1 MKFWPPNPWPPST
14 PESNALLKLVISNVA
29 KSYENAAQKK
39 VEALEPVNLEINEGE
54 FVVFVGPSGCG
65 KTTLLNL
72 IAGFVEPTAGEILLD
87 GRPVTAPGRDR
98 LMMFQE
104 HALFPWLNVIDNVSY
119 GLPRNWLRPSLR
131 REKARVFL
139 RMVHLEKFEKAGIHE
154 LSGGMKQRVA
164 LARALAPDP
173 RVLLIDEPFN
183 ALDAMV
189 KFELYL
195 ELQRI
200 HQETRKTIIFVT
212 HHMQEAACL
221 GDRILVFS
229 GSPGRVT
236 HELKIDLPRPRDFN
250 DARVMEFATQ
260 LMANL
265 KQDNEEQRHEDRA

>member
-1 MKFWPPNPWPPST
+1 
-14 PESNALLKLVISNVA
+14 LKLVISNVA
-29 KSYENAAQKK
+29 KSYETASQH
-39 VEALEPVNLEINEGE
+39 VLSALSPINLEINEGE

-72 IAGFVEPTAGEILLD
+72 IAGFAQPTSGQILLD
-87 GRPVTAPGRDR
+87 GEPVTKPGCDR

-104 HALFPWLNVIDNVSY
+104 PALFPWLNVIDNVSY
-119 GLPRNWLRPSLR
+119 GLPRSWLHPSAR
-131 REKARVFL
+131 REKARGFL
-139 RMVHLEKFEKAGIHE
+139 RMVHLEKFETANIHE

-183 ALDAMV
+183 ALDALV

-200 HQETRKTIIFVT
+200 HQETHKTIIFVT

-221 GDRILVFS
+221 GDRIVVFS
-229 GSPGRVT
+229 GSPGQIT

-250 DARVMEFATQ
+250 DAKVTEFARQ

-265 KQDNEEQRHEDRA
+265 KQNDQNTRNEKSA